1 MTPAA
6 ERMIYTRG
14 YQNGYKAIRRAGKE
28 QREQRIEELENENVG
43 VKEQRDAAETRVA
56 DANEECVVLR
66 GIVEKNDATIETLE
80 KALRDAA
87 EHLVKMKDGAHN
99 CAMCGVLY
107 HEIVAVLEEKP

>member
-43 VKEQRDAAETRVA
+43 VKEQRDVAEARVERLYALLVEWADEVHIHTDEPCDVGPSCLMCRTAAA
-56 DANEECVVLR
+56 L
-66 GIVEKNDATIETLE
+66 KAT
-80 KALRDAA
+80 
-87 EHLVKMKDGAHN
+87 
-99 CAMCGVLY
+99 
-107 HEIVAVLEEKP
+107 P